1 MEYLQ
6 IDDYAI
12 DMHTSEGR
20 KRGKNRKG
28 FCLEGCVVL
37 DEDTGIFCKR
47 MERFLYK

>member
-20 KRGKNRKG
+20 KRGKNRKD
-28 FCLEGCVVL
+28 FAVEGCLVV
-37 DEDTGIFCKR
+37 EKIRNF
-47 MERFLYK
+47 